1 MVAPDIWVVKED
13 GTDIVRAEAIV
24 AVGRDYNGNITARLA
39 GHDGADV
46 TLVAHE
52 AHEGLPTPNDFHRQL
67 IRIVAEL
74 SDTAQAA
81 VVRPAHDEPHG
92 WRWVTD
98 PL

>member
-1 MVAPDIWVVKED
+1 MVAPDIWVAKDD
-13 GTDIVRAEAIV
+13 GTDIVRAEAVV

>member
-1 MVAPDIWVVKED
+1 MVAPDIWVAKDD

-24 AVGRDYNGNITARLA
+24 AVGRDYNGNVTARLA
-39 GHDGADV
+39 SHDGADV

-52 AHEGLPTPNDFHRQL
+52 ALPTPDDFHRQL
-67 IRIVAEL
+67 IRIVAQL

-81 VVRPAHDEPHG
+81 VVRPARDEPHG

>member
-1 MVAPDIWVVKED
+1 MAAPDVWMAKDD
-13 GTDIVRAEAIV
+13 GTDIVRAEAVV

>member
-1 MVAPDIWVVKED
+1 MVAPDIWVAKDD
-13 GTDIVRAEAIV
+13 GTDIVRAEAVV

-67 IRIVAEL
+67 IRIVAQL

-81 VVRPAHDEPHG
+81 VVRPAHDEPYG